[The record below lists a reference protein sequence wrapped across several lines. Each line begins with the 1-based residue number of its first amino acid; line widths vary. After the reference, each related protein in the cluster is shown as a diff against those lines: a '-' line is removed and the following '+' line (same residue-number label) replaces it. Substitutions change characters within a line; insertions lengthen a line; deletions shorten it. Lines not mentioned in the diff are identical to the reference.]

1 MVCAATRESRAGL
14 HGIPLLTELF
24 FNMASNLMNSAEIM
38 KQIYNLAVTAV
49 GWIKGGL
56 GHVNVAVIFAGISGT
71 AVADAGGLGALQ
83 IRAMLRVT
91 RLLQELGSL
100 KGERPHHVWSRGC
113 ATAPAPAADPVTF

>member
-1 MVCAATRESRAGL
+1 
-14 HGIPLLTELF
+14 
-24 FNMASNLMNSAEIM
+24 MASNLMNSAGIT

-49 GWIKGGL
+49 GWLKGGL

-91 RLLQELGSL
+91 RLLQEFGYL
-100 KGERPHHVWSRGC
+100 
-113 ATAPAPAADPVTF
+113 